1 MLNIMCVCVEALTV
15 VPLDLLELMY
25 YANIMCACDMCYIM
39 CVCVVA
45 LTVVPLDLLELMY
58 YANIM
63 CAYDMCV
70 CCGLDCCAVR
80 PA

>member
-1 MLNIMCVCVEALTV
+1 
-15 VPLDLLELMY
+15 MY
-25 YANIMCACDMCYIM
+25 YNAKR
-39 CVCVVA
+39 VVA

-63 CAYDMCV
+63 CYTMICAILCVCV